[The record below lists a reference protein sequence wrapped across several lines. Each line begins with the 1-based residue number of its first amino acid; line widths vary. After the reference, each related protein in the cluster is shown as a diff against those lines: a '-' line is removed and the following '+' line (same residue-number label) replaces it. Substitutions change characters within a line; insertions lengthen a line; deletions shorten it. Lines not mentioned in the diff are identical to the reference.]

1 MKKSNMNYLEL
12 KKAAIMQALAVRE
25 NSHSP
30 YSHFA
35 VGAALV
41 TESGQIFIGTNVENA
56 SYGGTMC
63 AERVALFSAVS
74 TGEKKFSFLVVAAE
88 MDGEAVYP
96 CGLCRQVLSEFSS
109 DIPIIIVNSHTGQV
123 QVETTLDAIF
133 PHQFSLDS

>member
-1 MKKSNMNYLEL
+1 MIDSESMKN
-12 KKAAIMQALAVRE
+12 AIKQALSVRN

-35 VGAALV
+35 VGAAVV
-41 TESGQIFIGTNVENA
+41 TESGAIFVGTNVENA
-56 SYGGTMC
+56 SYGATMC

-74 TGEKKFSFLVVAAE
+74 AGEKKFSFLVVAAE

-109 DIPIIIVNSHTGQV
+109 TLPIILVNSQTGQV
-123 QVETTLDAIF
+123 EVETTLDAIF